1 MKNNGKEKEPN
12 IEEKCKTLD
21 TKTQLAY
28 ERTFLANER
37 TLIAWLR
44 TAVAL
49 VGAGLGVVKFLDMDG
64 PYYLM
69 KTLGI
74 LLVVAGELGYIGA
87 YIKYQKLSKN
97 LCYLQQTSP
106 TKWILLPLNITVLL
120 MSVISLLVIF
130 NN

>member
-1 MKNNGKEKEPN
+1 MGEKKKIGEA
-12 IEEKCKTLD
+12 CKTLD
-21 TKTQLAY
+21 TTTQLAY

-64 PYYLM
+64 PHFLM

-74 LLVVAGELGYIGA
+74 LLVLAGELGYIGA
-87 YIKYQKLSKN
+87 YIKYQRLSKS
-97 LCYLQQTSP
+97 LCHSQNTSP
-106 TKWILLPLNITVLL
+106 PKWILLPLNFTIFL
-120 MSVISLLVIF
+120 MSIISLLVIF

>member
-1 MKNNGKEKEPN
+1 MDDKRN
-12 IEEKCKTLD
+12 IGEECEELD
-21 TKTQLAY
+21 TTTQLAY

-49 VGAGLGVVKFLDMDG
+49 MGAGLGVVKFLDMDG

-69 KTLGI
+69 KILGA
-74 LLVVAGELGYIGA
+74 LLTAAGVLGYIGA
-87 YIKYQKLSKN
+87 YIKYQKLSKS
-97 LCYLQQTSP
+97 LCHMQKTSP
-106 TKWILLPLNITVLL
+106 PRWILLPLNATVLL
-120 MSVISLLVIF
+120 MSIISLLVIF

>member
-1 MKNNGKEKEPN
+1 MKKNRDEREIKIGED
-12 IEEKCKTLD
+12 CKVLD

-87 YIKYQKLSKN
+87 YIKYRKLSLS
-97 LCYLQQTSP
+97 LCHLQQTSP
-106 TKWILLPLNITVLL
+106 PKWILLPLNVTVLL
-120 MSVISLLVIF
+120 MSIISLLVIF

>member
-1 MKNNGKEKEPN
+1 MSDEKN
-12 IEEKCKTLD
+12 IAEKCKELD
-21 TKTQLAY
+21 TTTQLAY

-49 VGAGLGVVKFLDMDG
+49 MGAGLGVVKFLDMDG

-69 KTLGI
+69 QILGTLLI
-74 LLVVAGELGYIGA
+74 AAGVLGYVGA
-87 YIKYQKLSKN
+87 YIKYKKLSKN
-97 LCYLQQTSP
+97 LCHLQNTSP
-106 TKWILLPLNITVLL
+106 PKWILLPLNITVLL
-120 MSVISLLVIF
+120 MSIISLLVIF